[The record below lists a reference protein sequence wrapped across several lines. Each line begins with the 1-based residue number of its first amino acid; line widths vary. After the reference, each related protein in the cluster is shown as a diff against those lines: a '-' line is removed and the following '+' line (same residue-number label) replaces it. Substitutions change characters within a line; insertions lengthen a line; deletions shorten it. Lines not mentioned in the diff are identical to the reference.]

1 MNAPTV
7 TLHFTAPTTADLL
20 AQVRAFGSDNG
31 GLAAVSPEALLAEL
45 RDRMAK
51 QVPPMVVRVE
61 QFAPEGTATEEVKT
75 TRTRRKATADEK
87 VSTAIINAA
96 TVEQPG
102 TVEVREEPKPVEAAA
117 QEPAADDWSGGD
129 DAKPVPTLD
138 DVKLALNGCAAV
150 HGQAAT
156 REVMQKHGGARLMDV
171 KAENYGALIAAL
183 DAKAKEAPAQAQAA

>member
-102 TVEVREEPKPVEAAA
+102 TVEVREEPKAVEAVV
-117 QEPAADDWSGGD
+117 QDWSGGD
-129 DAKPVPTLD
+129 EQKPVLTLD
-138 DVKLALNGCAAV
+138 DVKTALNGCAAV